1 MEEKPLK
8 SLQDVDLSPEWFP
21 FILLKRVPFF
31 ALVWGWRNPV
41 KWRNVEP
48 AGVEPASKHM
58 PDKLSTCLFLDW
70 ISGAGRAR
78 TNLLAPYLFWFSS
91 RTHSGH
97 KPIPLFVDSAAGTA
111 TGSLP
116 GGYKGCLI
124 SD

>member
-1 MEEKPLK
+1 M
-8 SLQDVDLSPEWFP
+8 VGNFP
-21 FILLKRVPFF
+21 KYFPVRPGKKIKQQNPCVARVLLF
-31 ALVWGWRNPV
+31 
-41 KWRNVEP
+41 VEP

-70 ISGAGRAR
+70 ISGASRAR